1 MTDLTTRN
9 RWLALYV
16 LCLADLMIVLDST
29 IVNVAL
35 PSIRTDLGFSEA
47 SLAWVVNAYLLTFG
61 GFLLLAGRFGD
72 LYGQRRLFLIGIAE
86 FTVASL
92 LCGVANSQTFLIVAR
107 AVQGLGGA
115 IVSAIALSLIMIL
128 FTEPAERAKAMGV
141 IGFVLSGGGTAGV
154 LLGGTLT
161 DLLSWHWIFLVN
173 IPIGIAAFLL
183 CRVLLPS
190 DAEARKGSLDIGGA
204 VTITASLML
213 AVYAIVNGNQAGW
226 TSGQTLGMLGGA
238 AALLAAFVVI
248 ETRVSEPLMP
258 LGIWKVR
265 NVASANITGILLAG
279 AMFAWFFLSALYLQ
293 RVLGYSA
300 LEVGLAFL
308 PGTLLW
314 GASSLLLSDKLVMRF
329 GIKPPLL
336 AGLGFYL
343 VALLLFA
350 RAPVDGNF
358 FADVLPAMLVL
369 GIGGGITFNPILLAA
384 MSGVEPNEAGLA
396 SGVVNTSF
404 MMGGA
409 LGLAILASVA
419 ASRTDSLRTSGH
431 GPLDALNGGYHLA
444 FMIGAVFAVLA
455 GAVAAAFIHAE
466 APAGAHGGEPVPA
479 VEAE

>member
-1 MTDLTTRN
+1 MTDLTTRK

-92 LCGVANSQTFLIVAR
+92 ACGLANSQTFLIVAR

-173 IPIGIAAFLL
+173 IPVGIAALLL
-183 CRVLLPS
+183 CRVLLPA
-190 DAEARKGSLDIGGA
+190 DAPTRRGSLDIGGA
-204 VTITASLML
+204 VTVTASLML
-213 AVYAIVNGNQAGW
+213 AVYAIVNGNQQGW
-226 TSGQTLGMLGGA
+226 TSARTLGMLGGA
-238 AALLAAFVVI
+238 IALMAAFLII
-248 ETRVSEPLMP
+248 ETRVSQPLMP
-258 LGIWKVR
+258 LGLWKLR
-265 NVASANITGILLAG
+265 NVASANITGMLLAG

-300 LEVGLAFL
+300 LEVGFAFL

-343 VALLLFA
+343 VALLLFS

-358 FADVLPAMLVL
+358 FVDVLPAMLVL

-384 MSGVEPNEAGLA
+384 MSGVEPGEAGLA

-419 ASRTDSLRTSGH
+419 ASRTESLAGSGD
-431 GPLDALNGGYHLA
+431 GPLAALNGGYHLA
-444 FMIGAVFAVLA
+444 FLIGAVFALLA
-455 GAVAAAFIHAE
+455 AVVAAALIHAE
-466 APAGAHGGEPVPA
+466 APAGAHAGDAVPA
-479 VEAE
+479 IEAE

>member
-1 MTDLTTRN
+1 MTDLTARK
-9 RWLALYV
+9 RWIALYI
-16 LCLADLMIVLDST
+16 LCLGDLMIVLDST

-35 PSIRTDLGFSEA
+35 PSIRSDLGFSEA

-61 GFLLLAGRFGD
+61 GFLLLAGRLGD

-92 LCGVANSQTFLIVAR
+92 LCGLANSEGLLVAAR
-107 AVQGLGGA
+107 AIQGLGGA

-173 IPIGIAAFLL
+173 IPVGIAVLALS
-183 CRVLLPS
+183 RALLPRDTMMRS
-190 DAEARKGSLDIGGA
+190 GSLDIAGA

-213 AVYAIVNGNQAGW
+213 AVYAIVNGNQEGW
-226 TSGQTLGMLGGA
+226 TSAQTLGMLGGA

-248 ETRVSEPLMP
+248 ETRVSAPLVP
-258 LGIWKVR
+258 LGIFRIR
-265 NVASANITGILLAG
+265 NVTSANVTGILLAG

-293 RVLGYSA
+293 RVLGYSP
-300 LEVGLAFL
+300 LDVGFAFL

-314 GASSLLLSDKLVMRF
+314 GASSLFLSDKLVIRY
-329 GIKPPLL
+329 GIKVPLVG
-336 AGLGFYL
+336 GLLLYV

-350 RAPVDGNF
+350 RAPVGGNYF
-358 FADVLPAMLVL
+358 VDVLPGMLIL

-384 MSGVEPNEAGLA
+384 MSGVEPTEAGLA

-419 ASRTDSLRTSGH
+419 ASRTESLTSSGH
-431 GPLDALNGGYHLA
+431 GPLAALNGGYHVA
-444 FMIGAVFAVLA
+444 FLIGAGFAV
-455 GAVAAAFIHAE
+455 VAAAVAWALIRAE
-466 APAGAHGGEPVPA
+466 APAHVAEGMPAPAGER
-479 VEAE
+479 